1 MDNSAKLKSKLPG
14 ILKEY
19 SIISF
24 GVLLVAIG
32 VHFFKFPNN
41 ISTGGVTGIAVVLN
55 QIVPFLSASNIVTI
69 LNALLLV
76 VGFIFLGKEFGIKT
90 VYGSTLLSVILE
102 LFDLLDKFLPF
113 TLPMTDQPVLEM
125 LYAVIF
131 PAAGAAVLFFHHA
144 STGGTDIVA
153 MIIRKYVNLD
163 SGKALLCA
171 DIIFVLLTFY
181 NFELHQLSLETG
193 LLSLLGLL
201 LKSLVVDNLLENLN
215 QSKNFMIITSKREM
229 VEEYIKNTLNR
240 SATTWECEGS
250 YSHKREFAIV
260 SVMNRYQ
267 AFRLRSYIKSIDPQ
281 AFIIITSTSDIIGK
295 GFREI

>member
-1 MDNSAKLKSKLPG
+1 MDNSKKIKSKLPG

-19 SIISF
+19 TIITF

-55 QIVPFLSASNIVTI
+55 QIIPFLSASNIVTI
-69 LNALLLV
+69 LNAFLLII
-76 VGFIFLGKEFGIKT
+76 GFIFLGKEFGIKT
-90 VYGSTLLSVILE
+90 VYGATLLSIMLE

-131 PAAGAAVLFFHHA
+131 PAAGSAVLFFYRA

-153 MIIRKYVNLD
+153 MIIRKFISID
-163 SGKALLCA
+163 SGTALLCA
-171 DIIFVLLTFY
+171 DFFFVLLTFY
-181 NFELHQLSLETG
+181 NFELHQVTPETG

-201 LKSLVVDNLLENLN
+201 LKSLVIDNLLENLN

-229 VEEYIKNTLNR
+229 VEDYIKNNLNR

-250 YSHKREFAIV
+250 YTHRREFAIIT
-260 SVMNRYQ
+260 VMNRYQ

>member
-1 MDNSAKLKSKLPG
+1 MNDTQNKRKSKLLG

-19 SIISF
+19 SIISI

-55 QIVPFLSASNIVTI
+55 QIIPFLSASNIVTI
-69 LNALLLV
+69 LNFFLLII
-76 VGFIFLGKEFGIKT
+76 GFIFLGREFGIKT
-90 VYGSTLLSVILE
+90 VYGSALLSVLLE
-102 LFDLLDKFLPF
+102 IFDAII
-113 TLPMTDQPVLEM
+113 PMSQPLTSEPVLEM

-131 PAAGAAVLFFHHA
+131 PAAGAAVLFFYRA

-153 MIIRKYVNLD
+153 MIIRKFINLD

-171 DIIFVLLTFY
+171 DFFFVLLTFY
-181 NFELHQLSLETG
+181 NFKEHDWSFLTG

-201 LKSLVVDNLLENLN
+201 LKSLVVDNLLESLN
-215 QSKNFMIITSKREM
+215 QSKNFMIITSKRDD
-229 VEEYIKNTLNR
+229 VENYIKTTLKR

-260 SVMNRYQ
+260 TVMNRYQ